1 MVYLTSP
8 TRERGATILNLSKR
22 IFFFIM
28 VEKVRIELTPSALSE
43 QRSNQLSYF
52 SIKTRR
58 NIKYFFKPKMNVVL
72 CKILRY
78 PSLGVM
84 KYGNSISNGW
94 TGGARTHDLRLNRP
108 LLLPTELPSNINK
121 AVNHQKALI
130 FYIFIINLLEILFN
144 FAGTAFTMV
153 REVGLEPTRRK
164 APASK
169 AGTSSIPSLPHI
181 CSNQFFEEL
190 SLEQ

>member
-1 MVYLTSP
+1 
-8 TRERGATILNLSKR
+8 
-22 IFFFIM
+22 
-28 VEKVRIELTPSALSE
+28 
-43 QRSNQLSYF
+43 
-52 SIKTRR
+52 
-58 NIKYFFKPKMNVVL
+58 MNVVL
-72 CKILRY
+72 CKILQY
-78 PSLGVM
+78 PSLRIV

-144 FAGTAFTMV
+144 FAGTAFEWCG
-153 REVGLEPTRRK
+153 RWDSNPH
-164 APASK
+164 A
-169 AGTSSIPSLPHI
+169 AGHQILSLARLPIPSLPHI